1 MKKYEADTQETT
13 SKGLTRR
20 KFVETTAIAGA
31 AVAAVPFLGG
41 KAPAYAQ
48 ARKVHYLQWTSFVP
62 AADAEI
68 DRQAEEFTK
77 ATGIEMTVEKIN
89 QNDMA
94 ARITAAVE
102 SGSGADVIQMNANQ
116 PHLFA
121 GGLADHDELLQEILG
136 DEVYEWAFGAATV
149 DGVARGVPAFNIGN
163 AVVYRKDVFEE
174 LGLQPPNTWDE
185 YLEVGR
191 ALKNNNL
198 PVGQTL
204 GHTFGDAP
212 TFAYPLLWSFGGQEV
227 DGSGK
232 VVINSEGTHKALAFI
247 KDFWEAACDPGGFA
261 WDDTSNNRA
270 FLGQTIGA
278 TLNGASIYF
287 VREEHPGPVPGAG
300 REAQPLP
307 QSGGPVRPV
316 PFRRPAHAQHHE
328 LLAEQGG
335 GRRIHP
341 LDAPGRQ
348 LQRVHDRE
356 RRLYPGRDAEVGES
370 PGLAVRSGDRDLR
383 GPTRATAGPPAMPV
397 RGTGSRARRRRSTSS
412 STCSPAPRAARIPRR
427 WLPGRRESSRTSTA
441 HDVSRDDVNPAAAVR
456 RRRGLLSRR
465 RTEP

>member
-1 MKKYEADTQETT
+1 MKKYVADKRETR
-13 SKGLTRR
+13 SDGWTRR
-20 KFVETTAIAGA
+20 KFVESTAIAGA
-31 AVAAVPFLGG
+31 AVAAAPFLGG

-48 ARKVHYLQWTSFVP
+48 ARKVHYLQWTSFIP
-62 AADAEI
+62 EADAEI

-121 GGLADHDELLQEILG
+121 NGISEHDELLQEILG

-163 AVVYRKDVFEE
+163 AVVYRTDVFEE

-191 ALKNNNL
+191 ELKNNNM

-212 TFAYPLLWSFGGQEV
+212 TFCYPLMWSFGGQEV

-232 VVINSEGTHKALAFI
+232 VVINSEGTHKALAFM
-247 KDFWEAACDPGGFA
+247 KEFWEAACDPGGFA

-270 FLGQTIGA
+270 FLGQAIGA

-287 VREEHPGPVPGAG
+287 VPKNDPT
-300 REAQPLP
+300 Q
-307 QSGGPVRPV
+307 
-316 PFRRPAHAQHHE
+316 
-328 LLAEQGG
+328 
-335 GRRIHP
+335 
-341 LDAPGRQ
+341 
-348 LQRVHDRE
+348 
-356 RRLYPGRDAEVGES
+356 Y
-370 PGLAVRSGDRDLR
+370 PGLAEKIAHFLNPEGPSGRYHMVQPRTLSIMEYSPNKEAAAEYIRWSGQEDNLDKFIAVNQGYVQGLEPKWEKHPVWQSDPAIEIYATNPRYGRSPGY
-383 GPTRATAGPPAMPV
+383 AGPWN
-397 RGTGSRARRRRSTSS
+397 RASGEATEKYIIVDMF
-412 STCSPAPRAARIPRR
+412 ARAARGEDP
-427 WLPGRRESSRTSTA
+427 EE
-441 HDVSRDDVNPAAAVR
+441 VAAWAQQELENVY
-456 RRRGLLSRR
+456 GS
-465 RTEP
+465 